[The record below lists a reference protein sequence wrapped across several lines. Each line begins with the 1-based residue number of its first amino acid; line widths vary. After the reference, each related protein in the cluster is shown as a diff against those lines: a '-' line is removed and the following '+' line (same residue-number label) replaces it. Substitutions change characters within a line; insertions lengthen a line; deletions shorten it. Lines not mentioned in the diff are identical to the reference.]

1 MTKTMESIAQVRRP
15 GEETPKRP
23 NRTLRLFA
31 VDVFLFALFVVA
43 INVPLTGL
51 AIHEW
56 LGIVIAIGLVVH
68 ILQHANWVVTTTRRL
83 MSATSLQNRV
93 NYLLVVGIFIGFVSI
108 IASGLL
114 ISEVALPWIGVTP
127 GGGAFWLWLH
137 LASVGWLIWLTAIHL
152 AVNWRWITSASD
164 RLIFKRFARSGGGR

>member
-1 MTKTMESIAQVRRP
+1 MKMMDSTIQVRRA
-15 GEETPKRP
+15 GERSPVRP

-31 VDVFLFALFVVA
+31 VDAFLFVLFIVVV
-43 INVPLTGL
+43 NVPLTGL

-56 LGIVIAIGLVVH
+56 LGIVIAIGMIVH

-83 MSATSLQNRV
+83 LSATSLQNRV
-93 NYLLVVGIFIGFVSI
+93 NYVLVGGIFIGFVSI

-114 ISEVALPWIGVTP
+114 ISEVALPWIGLTP

-137 LASVGWLIWLTAIHL
+137 LASVGWVIWLTVIHL
-152 AVNWRWITSASD
+152 AVNWRWVVSASD
-164 RLIFKRFARSGGGR
+164 RVIFKRFARSGGVR

>member
-1 MTKTMESIAQVRRP
+1 MKTMDSTIQVRRS
-15 GEETPKRP
+15 GERSPARP

-31 VDVFLFALFVVA
+31 VDASLFALFIVVV
-43 INVPLTGL
+43 NVPLTGL

-56 LGIVIAIGLVVH
+56 LGIVIAIGMVAH

-83 MSATSLQNRV
+83 LSATSLQNRV

-127 GGGAFWLWLH
+127 PGAPFMLWLH
-137 LASVGWLIWLTAIHL
+137 LASVGWVIWLTTIHL
-152 AVNWRWITSASD
+152 AVNWRWIASASD
-164 RLIFKRFARSGGGR
+164 RLIFKRFARSGGTR

>member
-1 MTKTMESIAQVRRP
+1 VTKTMETTYQVRRP
-15 GEETPKRP
+15 GERSPKRP

-31 VDVFLFALFVVA
+31 VDAFVFALFVVVV
-43 INVPLTGL
+43 NVPLTGL

-56 LGIVIAIGLVVH
+56 LGILIAVAMIVH
-68 ILQHANWVVTTTRRL
+68 ILQHANWVATTTRRFL
-83 MSATSLQNRV
+83 SATSLQNRV

-114 ISEVALPWIGVTP
+114 ISEVALPWLGITP
-127 GGGAFWLWLH
+127 GGGAFWFWLH
-137 LASVGWLIWLTAIHL
+137 LASVGWVIWLTAIHL
-152 AVNWRWITSASD
+152 AVNWRWIASASD

>member
-1 MTKTMESIAQVRRP
+1 MIKTMSSTYQVRRS
-15 GEETPKRP
+15 GERSPTRN

-31 VDVFLFALFVVA
+31 VDALLFAVFVVA

-93 NYLLVVGIFIGFVSI
+93 TYVLVVGIFIGFVSI

-114 ISEVALPWIGVTP
+114 ISEVALPWIGLTP

-137 LASVGWLIWLTAIHL
+137 LVSVGWVIWLTVIHL
-152 AVNWRWITSASD
+152 AVNWRWIVSASD
-164 RLIFKRFARSGGGR
+164 RLVFKRFAREGSRR

>member
-1 MTKTMESIAQVRRP
+1 MKTMDSTIQVRRS
-15 GEETPKRP
+15 GERSPTRP

-31 VDVFLFALFVVA
+31 VDASLFALFIVVV
-43 INVPLTGL
+43 NVPLTGL

-56 LGIVIAIGLVVH
+56 LGIVIAIGMVVH

-83 MSATSLQNRV
+83 LSATSLQNRV

-127 GGGAFWLWLH
+127 PGAPFMLWLH
-137 LASVGWLIWLTAIHL
+137 LASVGWVIWLTTIHL
-152 AVNWRWITSASD
+152 AVNWRWIASASD
-164 RLIFKRFARSGGGR
+164 RLIFKRFARSGGTR